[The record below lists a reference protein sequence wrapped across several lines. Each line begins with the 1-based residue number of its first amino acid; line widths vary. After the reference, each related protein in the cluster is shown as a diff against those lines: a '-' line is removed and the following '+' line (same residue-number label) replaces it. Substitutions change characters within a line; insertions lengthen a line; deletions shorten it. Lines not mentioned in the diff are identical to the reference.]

1 MVTKELIEKYHLGLC
16 SPEEKKAVEAW
27 LNSAE
32 HQVDLTPEKD
42 DEQVRQQIWQ
52 ALRPTITQTREVRN
66 IPLYKR
72 LMRYAAA
79 AIILC
84 TLGISAYY
92 FLGNSTLERS
102 HEIISFDDYKPIS
115 TQRGE
120 KRTVTLSDGST
131 IRMNYE
137 TEIRAP
143 QQFEGSERIV
153 YLTGHAHFNIAHN
166 PEKPF
171 IIYTE
176 DTKTQVL
183 GTSFD
188 VRTFPNSEK
197 TEVVVSSGKVEFSSK
212 EDTQNKV
219 LLTVNDRALLLPGEK
234 ISVSEVFA
242 ADYTAWKDNRLV
254 FEDASLEEIVLVLER
269 WYDIDITVR
278 NTKLLGNRYTF
289 AYDNPPLPTL
299 LERMSFVAKFE
310 YTIEGKQV
318 TIY

>member
-1 MVTKELIEKYHLGLC
+1 MKDITPELLEKYYNNTC
-16 SPEEKKAVEAW
+16 SEEERKAVEAW
-27 LNSAE
+27 LNASEGQSPREEELLASSW
-32 HQVDLTPEKD
+32 QNI
-42 DEQVRQQIWQ
+42 QSNIQQRDQ
-52 ALRPTITQTREVRN
+52 P
-66 IPLYKR
+66 
-72 LMRYAAA
+72 A
-79 AIILC
+79 AITRRLSPRFWLGMAASVVLV
-84 TLGISAYY
+84 LGIGFYTYDTFLHNSSESA
-92 FLGNSTLERS
+92 
-102 HEIISFDDYKPIS
+102 ISQSQYHNFT

-120 KRTVTLSDGST
+120 KRTLTLADGST

-143 QQFEGSERIV
+143 KRFIDDERIV
-153 YLTGHAHFNIAHN
+153 YLIGHAHFDVAHN
-166 PEKPF
+166 PDRPF

-188 VRTFPNSEK
+188 VRTFPDSEK
-197 TEVVVSSGKVEFSSK
+197 TEVVVSSGKVEFSSR

-219 LLTVNDRALLLPGEK
+219 QLTVNDRALLLPGEK

-299 LERMSFVAKFE
+299 LERISFVAKFE